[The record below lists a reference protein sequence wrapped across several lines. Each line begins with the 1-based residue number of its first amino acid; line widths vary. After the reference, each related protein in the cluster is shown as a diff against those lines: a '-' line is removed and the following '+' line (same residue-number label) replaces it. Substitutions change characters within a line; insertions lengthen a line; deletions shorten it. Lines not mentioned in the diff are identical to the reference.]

1 MIGNFQDKFRQ
12 VGENVAKVRTD
23 VMQEQLATFR
33 SQLEEFA
40 RKHKVIR
47 WSCVL
52 VACVKWRGNFAH
64 STPTKL
70 ALSFYLKYLLE
81 YGNNDITL
89 GDSHNHKWNGY
100 FCQS

>member
-1 MIGNFQDKFRQ
+1 MRLCLGTNFQDKFRL

-47 WSCVL
+47 CPCIL
-52 VACVKWRGNFAH
+52 VACLTLRGTN
-64 STPTKL
+64 
-70 ALSFYLKYLLE
+70 
-81 YGNNDITL
+81 
-89 GDSHNHKWNGY
+89 
-100 FCQS
+100 C